1 MIYDLS
7 EGISALALS
16 FHSDNKYKEQQHKF
30 ITAVGYDTRSD
41 GQLDEKI
48 YMFRYFTLDLTVG
61 LPVFIYAGKNPTPID
76 VTEKALEH
84 NGLVNFSA
92 QYTDNTF

>member
-1 MIYDLS
+1 
-7 EGISALALS
+7 
-16 FHSDNKYKEQQHKF
+16 
-30 ITAVGYDTRSD
+30 
-41 GQLDEKI
+41 
-48 YMFRYFTLDLTVG
+48 MFRYFTLDLTVG
-61 LPVFIYAGKNPTPID
+61 QPVFIYAGKNPTPIN